1 MLVIFRSEG
10 DSDTSLK
17 GFAFMLSSLPHP
29 FSDFVIYP
37 YDVATVITQK
47 SVDLYIWY
55 RKRICFLQSLVKV
68 SSLPSPPPFL
78 TPLIRNRTLGGGFRA

>member
-17 GFAFMLSSLPHP
+17 GFTFMLSSLPHP

-37 YDVATVITQK
+37 YDVATVVTQE
-47 SVDLYIWY
+47 SVDVYVWY
-55 RKRICFLQSLVKV
+55 
-68 SSLPSPPPFL
+68 
-78 TPLIRNRTLGGGFRA
+78 